1 MSRKSSA
8 RNSNGRFDRF
18 VALIPVRGGSKGIP
32 RKNVRLFA
40 GKPLVYWAV
49 KAASDCEAIDRVL
62 VATDDEE
69 IGRIV
74 ESFGLPRVQVVD
86 RSPESASDTA
96 PTEMVMLEIAE
107 RHHFESI
114 VLIQATSPLIEEW
127 HLMEGIQK
135 YLQTGAD
142 SLLSVVRQKRF
153 VWSETADGAVPVN
166 YTPAYRPRRQDWDG
180 MLVENGAFYITCRE
194 RLLATGVRI
203 SGRTELYEM
212 PESTY
217 FEMDDPTDW
226 LIAEQLKQKRP
237 PFQRLKDV
245 RLFITDVDGVLT
257 DAGMY
262 YSSSGEEL
270 KKFNTRDGK
279 GIELLRAQGVQVM
292 FLTSEDIE
300 LVRRRGDKV
309 RADFVYTGIKNKK
322 QFLDEFFARN
332 SQYSYETTAYIGD
345 DVNDLECLQSVGFS
359 AAPAD
364 AHEDVLRVVQY
375 QCRLAGGRGCVREIC
390 DLICRAI
397 SDGSV

>member
-8 RNSNGRFDRF
+8 RNSSERFDRT

-49 KAASDCEAIDRVL
+49 KAASDCEEIDQIF

-69 IGRIV
+69 IRRIV
-74 ESFGLPRVQVVD
+74 DSFGLPRVQVVD
-86 RSPESASDTA
+86 RSPESSSDTA
-96 PTEMVMLEIAE
+96 STEMVMLEVAN
-107 RHHFESI
+107 RYLFETM
-114 VLIQATSPLIEEW
+114 VLIQATSPLIEEQ
-127 HLMEGIQK
+127 HLTEGIRK
-135 YLQTGAD
+135 YFQTGAD

-153 VWSETADGAVPVN
+153 VWQETADGAVPVN
-166 YTPAYRPRRQDWDG
+166 YNPASRPRRQDWDG
-180 MLVENGAFYITCRE
+180 MLVENGAFYVTSRE

-203 SGRTELYEM
+203 SGRTALYEM

-217 FEMDDPTDW
+217 FEIDDPTDW
-226 LIAEQLKQKRP
+226 VIAEHLKQKRP
-237 PFQRLKDV
+237 PFRRLKDV
-245 RLFITDVDGVLT
+245 KLLITDVDGVLT

-262 YSSSGEEL
+262 YANNGDEL

-279 GIELLRAQGVQVM
+279 GIELLRAHGVQVM
-292 FLTSEDIE
+292 FLTSENIE
-300 LVRRRGDKV
+300 LVRRRGEKV
-309 RADFVYTGIKNKK
+309 QADFVYTGIKNKK
-322 QFLDEFFARN
+322 QFLDEFFALNTR
-332 SQYSYETTAYIGD
+332 YHYETTAYIGD
-345 DVNDLECLQSVGFS
+345 DVNDLECLLSVGFS

-375 QCRLAGGRGCVREIC
+375 QCRHAGGQGCVREIC

>member
-8 RNSNGRFDRF
+8 RNSNERSDRII
-18 VALIPVRGGSKGIP
+18 ALIPVRGGSKGIP

-49 KAASDCEAIDRVL
+49 KAASDCKAIDRVL

-69 IGRIV
+69 IGRTV

-96 PTEMVMLEIAE
+96 STEMVMLEIAN
-107 RHHFESI
+107 RHHFDSL
-114 VLIQATSPLIEEW
+114 VLIQATSPLIEDW
-127 HLMEGIQK
+127 HLTEGIRK
-135 YLQTGAD
+135 YLRTGAD

-153 VWSETADGAVPVN
+153 VWTETDEGAVPVN
-166 YTPAYRPRRQDWDG
+166 YNPASRPRRQDWEG
-180 MLVENGAFYITCRE
+180 MLVENGAFYITSRE
-194 RLLATGVRI
+194 QLLATGVRI

-217 FEMDDPTDW
+217 FEIDDSTDW
-226 LIAEQLKQKRP
+226 LIAEHLKQKRP
-237 PFQRLKDV
+237 PFHRLKDV
-245 RLFITDVDGVLT
+245 RLLITDVDGVLT

-262 YSSSGEEL
+262 YSSNGQEL

-279 GIELLRAQGVQVM
+279 GMELLRSHGIQIM

-300 LVRRRGDKV
+300 LVRRRAEKV
-309 RADFVYTGIKNKK
+309 KADYVFTGIKNKK
-322 QFLDEFFARN
+322 QFLDDFFARTN
-332 SQYSYETTAYIGD
+332 QFSYETTAYIGD
-345 DVNDLECLQSVGFS
+345 DINDLECLMSVGFS

-364 AHEDVLRVVQY
+364 AHEDILRIVQY
-375 QCRLAGGRGCVREIC
+375 QCRRAGGQGCVREVC
-390 DLICRAI
+390 DLICRA
-397 SDGSV
+397 VNP